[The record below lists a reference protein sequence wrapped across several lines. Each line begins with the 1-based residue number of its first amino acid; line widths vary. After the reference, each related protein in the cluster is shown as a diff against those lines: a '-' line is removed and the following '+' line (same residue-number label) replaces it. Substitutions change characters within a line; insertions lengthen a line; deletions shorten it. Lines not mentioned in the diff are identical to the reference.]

1 MSAAQYL
8 IEEGRQK
15 GLLEGQQKGLLEGQ
29 QKGLLEGQQKGLLE
43 GWQEAALEIAKNLL
57 ARGVTLD
64 LIKQATKLSDDK
76 IKALTGH

>member
-29 QKGLLEGQQKGLLE
+29 QK
-43 GWQEAALEIAKNLL
+43 AALEIAKNLL

-76 IKALTGH
+76 IKALTFH